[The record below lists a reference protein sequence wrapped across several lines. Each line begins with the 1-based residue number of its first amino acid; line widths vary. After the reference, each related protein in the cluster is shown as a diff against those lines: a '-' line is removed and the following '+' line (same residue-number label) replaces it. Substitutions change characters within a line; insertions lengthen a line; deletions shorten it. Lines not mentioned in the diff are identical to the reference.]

1 MELHQWLRGPVPHQL
16 IYSFTSLFSVEAL
29 VLLDLLRQKTVN
41 GPLSHIRIL
50 DLSRVLAGPWAAQ
63 NLADLGANVIKVE
76 RPGEGDDTR
85 KWGPPYLK
93 DRDGQETTE
102 TAYNMA
108 ANRNKRSV
116 TIDMS
121 KPEGA
126 LLVRK
131 LALKSDILIENFRVG
146 GASKFGLGYHNLAA
160 ENPGL
165 IYCSITGFGQ
175 DGPYKERGGYDF
187 IIQAMGGLMSITG
200 EPEEKGGG
208 PQKVGL
214 AVSDLFTGMY
224 ASVAL
229 LAAVTHRERTGEGQ
243 YIDLALLDCTAAI
256 LSMMATNYF
265 VSGDSP
271 VRMGNAHP
279 NVTPYGLYDTADGHL
294 VIAVGNDR
302 QFAQLCKVLSLPGFA
317 SDPRFVSNAMR
328 LKNRTVMDEALCIQ
342 IKKWGAKELQDA
354 LNAANVP
361 CGAVNSIRQVFD
373 DPHVKHRQMKT
384 TLKHP
389 LSETVSVASNPIKLS
404 KTPVTYR
411 LAPPL
416 LGQHTQEV
424 LADDLGLTTNEIE
437 RLRMAAII

>member
-1 MELHQWLRGPVPHQL
+1 M
-16 IYSFTSLFSVEAL
+16 T
-29 VLLDLLRQKTVN
+29 
-41 GPLSHIRIL
+41 GPLSHIQVL
-50 DLSRVLAGPWAAQ
+50 DLSRVLAGPWASQ
-63 NLADLGANVIKVE
+63 NLADLGANVIKIE
-76 RPGEGDDTR
+76 RPIDGDDTR

-93 DRDGQETTE
+93 DRDGNDTSE

-108 ANRNKRSV
+108 VNRNKRSA
-116 TIDMS
+116 TIDLS
-121 KPEGA
+121 KAEGA

-146 GASKFGLGYHNLAA
+146 GAAKFGLGYDELAA

-175 DGPYKERGGYDF
+175 NGPYKDRGGYDF

-200 EPEEKGGG
+200 EPGDQGGG

-265 VSGDSP
+265 ISGKSP

-279 NVTPYGLYDTADGHL
+279 NVAPYGLYDTADGHL
-294 VIAVGNDR
+294 VIAVGNDP
-302 QFAQLCKVLSLPGFA
+302 QFSRLCDVLGLSKLA
-317 SDPRFVSNAMR
+317 SDSRFTNNAMR
-328 LKNRTVMDEALCIQ
+328 LANRVAMDKMLCSK
-342 IKKWGAKELQDA
+342 IKQWHTPDLQAA
-354 LNAANVP
+354 LNGASVP
-361 CGAVNSIRQVFD
+361 CGGVNSIGEVFD
-373 DPHVKHRQMKT
+373 DPQIKHRGIKT
-384 TLKHP
+384 TLQHP
-389 LSETVSVASNPIKLS
+389 LSETVSVAGSPIRLS
-404 KTPVTYR
+404 KTPVSYR
-411 LAPPL
+411 LPPPL
-416 LGQHTQEV
+416 LGEHTDEV
-424 LADDLGLTTNEIE
+424 LSDELGLDPVDIAH
-437 RLRMAAII
+437 LRSEHVI

>member
-1 MELHQWLRGPVPHQL
+1 MVTQAHCPPFDLW
-16 IYSFTSLFSVEAL
+16 FSCRIL
-29 VLLDLLRQKTVN
+29 DGYLLPFKNLGLNLMN
-41 GPLSHIRIL
+41 GPLSHIRVL

-63 NLADLGANVIKVE
+63 NLADLGANVIKIE

-93 DRDGQETTE
+93 DRDGHETGE
-102 TAYNMA
+102 TAYNIA

-116 TIDMS
+116 TIDLA

-126 LLVRK
+126 LLARK

-146 GASKFGLGYHNLAA
+146 GAVKFGLGYDDLAVN
-160 ENPGL
+160 NPGL

-175 DGPYKERGGYDF
+175 DGPYKDRGGYDF
-187 IIQAMGGLMSITG
+187 IIQAIGGLMSITG
-200 EPEEKGGG
+200 EPAEKGGG

-224 ASVAL
+224 ATVAL

-243 YIDLALLDCTAAI
+243 YIDLALLDCTAAM

-265 VSGDSP
+265 ISGKSP

-294 VIAVGNDR
+294 VVAVGNDR
-302 QFAQLCKVLSLPGFA
+302 QFARLCDVLGLSEFA
-317 SDPRFVSNAMR
+317 SDPRFISNARR
-328 LKNRTVMDEALCIQ
+328 LANRTAMDAVLCTT
-342 IKKWGAKELQDA
+342 IKQWDRKELQDA
-354 LNAANVP
+354 LNGALVP
-361 CGAVNSIRQVFD
+361 CGAVNSISEVFD
-373 DPHVKHRQMKT
+373 DPHIKHRGIKT
-384 TLKHP
+384 TLRHP
-389 LSETVSVASNPIKLS
+389 LSETVSLAGSPIRLS

-411 LAPPL
+411 RPPPL
-416 LGQHTQEV
+416 LGEHTEEV
-424 LADDLGLTTNEIE
+424 LSDDLGIEANEIA
-437 RLRMAAII
+437 RLRSEAVI